1 MEERR
6 TDKKISNCFLHFFN
20 EFQKMEVDEMNISM
34 FKREMEETKKA
45 ALEKRHAELD
55 VMESETMKILRRVYD
70 KTLELSKAIC
80 PYVQTFHFQSN
91 DVMAHVTIDED
102 KAVFT
107 LYEGSL
113 VVHFENKAA
122 DQTPRA
128 DFLSVSN
135 EPMDGVDDQY
145 LLIKAAELFLDSNT
159 DAIMESAL
167 DACEKIFSTVKR
179 SAEDT
184 HYLDC

>member
-1 MEERR
+1 
-6 TDKKISNCFLHFFN
+6 
-20 EFQKMEVDEMNISM
+20 MNISM
-34 FKREMEETKKA
+34 NEFKSKMEKTKNE

-55 VMESETMKILRRVYD
+55 VMESETMKILERVYS
-70 KTLELSKAIC
+70 KTLELSEAIC
-80 PYVQTFHFQSN
+80 PYVQTFSFQSN
-91 DVMAHVTIDED
+91 DVMSHMILDED
-102 KAVFT
+102 KAVFA

-145 LLIKAAELFLDSNT
+145 LLIKAAELFLNSNT

>member
-1 MEERR
+1 
-6 TDKKISNCFLHFFN
+6 
-20 EFQKMEVDEMNISM
+20 MNISM

-55 VMESETMKILRRVYD
+55 AMEDETMKILKRVYS
-70 KTLELSKAIC
+70 KTLELSEAIC
-80 PYVQTFHFQSN
+80 PYVQTFNFQSN
-91 DVMAHVTIDED
+91 DVMANMMLDED
-102 KAVFT
+102 KAVFN

-135 EPMDGVDDQY
+135 EPMDEVDDQY
-145 LLIKAAELFLDSNT
+145 LLIKAAELFLNSNT

-179 SAEDT
+179 NAEDT

>member
-1 MEERR
+1 
-6 TDKKISNCFLHFFN
+6 
-20 EFQKMEVDEMNISM
+20 MNISM
-34 FKREMEETKKA
+34 NEFKREMEETKKA

-55 VMESETMKILRRVYD
+55 VMESETMKILKRVYD
-70 KTLELSKAIC
+70 KTLELSEAIC
-80 PYVQTFHFQSN
+80 PYVQTFHFQSE
-91 DVMAHVTIDED
+91 DVMAHVMIDED
-102 KAVFT
+102 KAVYT

-135 EPMDGVDDQY
+135 EPMDEVDDQY

-159 DAIMESAL
+159 DAIMDSAL

-179 SAEDT
+179 NAEDT